1 MDLSLHL
8 RILWRFKYVLAVGL
22 FVAVFLAL
30 LAATRANAKP
40 WKSEA
45 TLFVTQPGFPWG
57 RTVTKY
63 LPGDIATGRPSV
75 PTADPQRLS
84 SLTALYAQLATS
96 EPVAPWLKGLELQH
110 EQLTVTAVPAPQY
123 STPTLLPLLQIEATA
138 PSQARAVSL
147 ANRASS
153 SFRTW
158 LARQQATADIPDA
171 ERVVVTPISNADTA
185 KRVGGSGKTLPAIVF
200 LAVLAAVVGVIFV
213 LENLRA
219 TKAANAAESEEAEA
233 EDSGPPP
240 DWARRLSA

>member
-8 RILWRFKYVLAVGL
+8 QVIWRFRIVLFVGL

-30 LAATRANAKP
+30 LAGTKAGART

-57 RTVTKY
+57 RTVIKY
-63 LPGDIATGRPSV
+63 LPGDIATGKPSI

-96 EPVAPWLKGLELQH
+96 EPVAPWLRGIERRH

-123 STPTLLPLLQIEATA
+123 STPTLLPLLQIDATA
-138 PSQARAVSL
+138 PSKARAIAL
-147 ANRASS
+147 ANRTST
-153 SFRTW
+153 SFRMW

-171 ERVVVTPISNADTA
+171 ERVVVEPISTADTA
-185 KRVGGSGKTLPAIVF
+185 KRVGGSGKTLPVIVF
-200 LAVLAAVVGVIFV
+200 LAVLAATVGVIFV
-213 LENLRA
+213 VENLR
-219 TKAANAAESEEAEA
+219 TSNAAKAAESGEAN
-233 EDSGPPP
+233 DSGRPP
-240 DWARRLSA
+240 DWAGRLSA

>member
-1 MDLSLHL
+1 VDLSLHL
-8 RILWRFKYVLAVGL
+8 RVLWRFKIALAVGL

-30 LAATRANAKP
+30 LAGTKASAKT

-57 RTVTKY
+57 RTVIKY
-63 LPGDIATGRPSV
+63 LPGDISTGKPSI
-75 PTADPQRLS
+75 PTADPQRLA

-96 EPVAPWLKGLELQH
+96 EPVAPWLKGIERRH

-123 STPTLLPLLQIEATA
+123 STPTLLPLLQIAATA

-147 ANRASS
+147 ANRASD

-171 ERVVVTPISNADTA
+171 ERVVVEPISRADTA
-185 KRVGGSGKTLPAIVF
+185 KRVGGAGKTLPVIVF
-200 LAVLAAVVGVIFV
+200 LAVLAATVGLIFV

-219 TKAANAAESEEAEA
+219 TNAANAAESGEAT
-233 EDSGPPP
+233 DSDRPP
-240 DWARRLSA
+240 DWAGRLSA

>member
-8 RILWRFKYVLAVGL
+8 RVLWRFKIALAVGL

-30 LAATRANAKP
+30 LAGTKASAKT

-57 RTVTKY
+57 RTVIKY
-63 LPGDIATGRPSV
+63 LPGDISTGKPSI
-75 PTADPQRLS
+75 PTADPQRLA

-96 EPVAPWLKGLELQH
+96 EPVAPWLKGIERRH

-123 STPTLLPLLQIEATA
+123 STPTLLPLLQIAATA
-138 PSQARAVSL
+138 PSQARAISL
-147 ANRASS
+147 ANRASD

-171 ERVVVTPISNADTA
+171 ERVVVEPISRADTA
-185 KRVGGSGKTLPAIVF
+185 KRVGGAGKTLPVIVF
-200 LAVLAAVVGVIFV
+200 LAVLAATVGLIFV

-219 TKAANAAESEEAEA
+219 TNAANAAESGEAT
-233 EDSGPPP
+233 DSGRPGL
-240 DWARRLSA
+240 AGRLSA

>member
-8 RILWRFKYVLAVGL
+8 RVLWRFKIVLAVGL

-30 LAATRANAKP
+30 LAGTKASAKT

-57 RTVTKY
+57 RTVIKY
-63 LPGDIATGRPSV
+63 LPGDIATGKPSI

-96 EPVAPWLKGLELQH
+96 EPVAPWLKGIERRH

-123 STPTLLPLLQIEATA
+123 STPTLLPLLQIACDCAE
-138 PSQARAVSL
+138 PSPGRSL
-147 ANRASS
+147 WPTGRLR

-171 ERVVVTPISNADTA
+171 ERVVVEPISTPTPRNA
-185 KRVGGSGKTLPAIVF
+185 S
-200 LAVLAAVVGVIFV
+200 AAR
-213 LENLRA
+213 E
-219 TKAANAAESEEAEA
+219 
-233 EDSGPPP
+233 
-240 DWARRLSA
+240 RRSR

>member
-8 RILWRFKYVLAVGL
+8 RVLWRFKIVLAVGL

-30 LAATRANAKP
+30 LAGTKASART

-63 LPGDIATGRPSV
+63 LPGDIATGKPSI

-96 EPVAPWLKGLELQH
+96 EPVAPWLKGIERRH

-123 STPTLLPLLQIEATA
+123 STPTLLPLLQIAATA
-138 PSQARAVSL
+138 PSQARAISL

-153 SFRTW
+153 SFKTW
-158 LARQQATADIPDA
+158 LARQQARLTSLMPSVWSSSRSA
-171 ERVVVTPISNADTA
+171 TPIRRNA
-185 KRVGGSGKTLPAIVF
+185 S
-200 LAVLAAVVGVIFV
+200 AAR
-213 LENLRA
+213 E
-219 TKAANAAESEEAEA
+219 
-233 EDSGPPP
+233 
-240 DWARRLSA
+240 RRCRRSFFSRSWRRPSD

>member
-8 RILWRFKYVLAVGL
+8 RVLWRFKIVLAVGI
-22 FVAVFLAL
+22 FVALFLAL
-30 LAATRANAKP
+30 LAATKASAKT
-40 WKSEA
+40 WKSDA

-57 RTVTKY
+57 RTVIQY
-63 LPGDIATGRPSV
+63 LPGNTATGKPSV

-96 EPVAPWLKGLELQH
+96 DPVAPWLKGVERRH

-138 PSQARAVSL
+138 PSKARAMAL
-147 ANRASS
+147 ANRAST

-158 LARQQATADIPDA
+158 LAQQQATAEIPPA
-171 ERVVVTPISNADTA
+171 ERVVVEPISRADTA
-185 KRVGGSGKTLPAIVF
+185 QRVGGSGKTLPVIVF
-200 LAVLAAVVGVIFV
+200 LAVLAATIGVIFV

-219 TKAANAAESEEAEA
+219 GNAADAADTDDPARLS
-233 EDSGPPP
+233 
-240 DWARRLSA
+240 DWARRLSV